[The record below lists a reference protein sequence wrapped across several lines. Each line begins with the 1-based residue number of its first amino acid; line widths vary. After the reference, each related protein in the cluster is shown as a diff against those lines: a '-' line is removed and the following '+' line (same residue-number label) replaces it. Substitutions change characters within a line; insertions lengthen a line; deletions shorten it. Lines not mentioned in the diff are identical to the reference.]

1 MSKFFG
7 RWAAAIGALAL
18 VTGCASNAPKV
29 FPEKLAPQEG
39 AVLLK
44 VQSVQRLGFTNG
56 KWTEVTVVEKTTGV
70 VTTLRDQS
78 GIEDQYGLFA
88 MPLAAGQYT
97 IRNIGAPGADAAALG
112 ILPGLVIMAMTS
124 DSHDARQGLTEFSV
138 APGALTNLGVVV
150 AAPPANGEKTI
161 QTAVLSGS
169 QGQQASLADVDA
181 ASRRNLAALK
191 TPAGEQA
198 QDLAQVDRAIDLVR
212 TRATYISPM
221 ETTPDGRMLFGSA
234 MGLVHVRSADGQWS
248 TLSTGTLDSLGY
260 VRALPDGRIVAAT
273 QRGGYHVWDPAAR
286 SWTFRRVA
294 DEGRVVHI
302 EPVGAS
308 GYAVMVRGPFRIG
321 QPWYSQLLFLS
332 DLLGDAPPRES
343 VRVTEM
349 PALGLMPVYFDGREV
364 TVAVNHVGITR
375 TADLHRVDPT
385 TLKVRM
391 EKASHWLSR
400 VQRQAD
406 GSLIRERMNG
416 MTLYRDLSSD
426 NGATWQEL
434 GTASGVTSP
443 RFSDRMTGMDIQ
455 MVSMGMTNSTFSV
468 ARTVDGGK
476 QWERFG
482 KPFDSGGNGN
492 PLQLMVTP
500 TGQPMVFTGAQLL
513 TTSDNGATWTV
524 EWPRP
529 ATAVR

>member
-1 MSKFFG
+1 MLKFFG

-18 VTGCASNAPKV
+18 VSGCASNAPKV

-70 VTTLRDQS
+70 VTTLRDLA
-78 GIEDQYGLFA
+78 GIEDQHALFA

-97 IRNIGAPGADAAALG
+97 IRNIGAPGADAASMG
-112 ILPGLVIMAMTS
+112 ILPALVIMAMTS
-124 DSHDARQGLTEFSV
+124 DSHDAQQGLTGFTV
-138 APGALTNLGVVV
+138 APGTLTNLGIVL
-150 AAPPANGEKTI
+150 ATPPANGEKSI

-169 QGQQASLADVDA
+169 QGQESALADADA

-191 TPAGEQA
+191 TPPGEQA

-212 TRATYISPM
+212 TRATYISPI
-221 ETTPDGRMLFGSA
+221 ETTPDGRMLFGTA
-234 MGLVHVRSADGQWS
+234 MGQLHVRSADGQWS
-248 TLSTGTLDSLGY
+248 TMSTGTFDSLGY
-260 VRALPDGRIVAAT
+260 VKALPDGRIVAAT

-286 SWTFRRVA
+286 SWTFRRIT
-294 DEGRVVHI
+294 DEGRVVQI
-302 EPVGAS
+302 EPVGGA

-321 QPWYSQLLFLS
+321 QPWFSQLLFVN
-332 DLLGDAPPRES
+332 DLQGEAPPRES
-343 VRVTEM
+343 VRITEM
-349 PALGLMPVYFDGREV
+349 PALGVMPVYFDGREV

-375 TADLHRVDPT
+375 TADLYRVDPA

-391 EKASHWLSR
+391 DKASHWLSR

-434 GTASGVTSP
+434 GSASGATAP
-443 RFSDRMTGMDIQ
+443 RFIDRMSGMDIQ
-455 MVSMGMTNSTFSV
+455 LVSIGMTNSTFSL

-476 QWERFG
+476 QWEKFG
-482 KPFDSGGNGN
+482 KPFDSGGHGN
-492 PLQLMVTP
+492 ALQLLVTS

-513 TTSDNGATWTV
+513 TTTDSGATWTV

-529 ATAVR
+529 ATAAR